1 MLLVCF
7 FFFRFEWESFQKR
20 LFLKRGNSKS
30 DNSLKRLRI
39 ELKSKRTIEKTTRH
53 WGKSFLL
60 QNIKTSAKMSINVF
74 PIQTFVNSNK
84 PV

>member
-1 MLLVCF
+1 MLLF
-7 FFFRFEWESFQKR
+7 FFFFSLRVGVIPEPL

-30 DNSLKRLRI
+30 DNSLKKLRI
-39 ELKSKRTIEKTTRH
+39 ELKSIEVSHFYCK
-53 WGKSFLL
+53 
-60 QNIKTSAKMSINVF
+60 NIKTSAEMSINVF

>member
-1 MLLVCF
+1 ML
-7 FFFRFEWESFQKR
+7 FFFRFEWESFQNR
-20 LFLKRGNSKS
+20 VYSLLILFLKRGNSKS

-39 ELKSKRTIEKTTRH
+39 ELKSIEVSHFYCK
-53 WGKSFLL
+53 
-60 QNIKTSAKMSINVF
+60 NIKTSAEMSINVF

>member
-1 MLLVCF
+1 MGVIPEPSVEPL
-7 FFFRFEWESFQKR
+7 

-39 ELKSKRTIEKTTRH
+39 ELKSIEVSHFYCK
-53 WGKSFLL
+53 
-60 QNIKTSAKMSINVF
+60 NIKTSAEMSINVF
-74 PIQTFVNSNK
+74 PIKTFVNSNK